1 MRSLYDTVDGAS
13 LLSDDPF
20 EMSYTRSVASQR
32 GSGLTA
38 PSVSSSEPRPTPF
51 FPRDEASLR
60 PRPTAFIPASSVH
73 GDMGGRSSVGGGMN
87 ASLDDGEDSGTLTSG
102 ISRVLGSVGRG
113 VIGALGASTSAMGDA
128 QLGGVQRGGAQLGG
142 VQRGGAQLGG
152 VQRGGAQLGGVQR
165 GGAQLGSMMGDV
177 PRGDMQRGGT
187 QLNGVQRSGAQLDD
201 RTGLIPLGALSK
213 DRIIVTPQGPAN
225 PARQPDSFRP
235 FADRDLP
242 ADSFRPARTAPW
254 RPRDAHPFPYASDY
268 VSDYASDYASDF
280 ASDFDYHGPFV
291 AESADI
297 PRPKP
302 PMVRKFPSVSSSS
315 SHSAR
320 ASAALPRLPSITVS
334 SGDQPRT
341 MSSFDPRTMTY
352 HPTACLNKGSFRCPL
367 YYNLQEPPAGNRF
380 SIGNNSEYTEFV
392 LAFCHDELAR
402 ELQRRGVQVSGY
414 YLNDHGF
421 FLVTPQTAS
430 SVDLDAVLA
439 RIVDTQLKGLLKTQ
453 KLRIPLDDAH
463 FLQYLLYVAEGFQ
476 GWGK

>member
-1 MRSLYDTVDGAS
+1 
-13 LLSDDPF
+13 
-20 EMSYTRSVASQR
+20 
-32 GSGLTA
+32 
-38 PSVSSSEPRPTPF
+38 
-51 FPRDEASLR
+51 
-60 PRPTAFIPASSVH
+60 
-73 GDMGGRSSVGGGMN
+73 MN

-113 VIGALGASTSAMGDA
+113 VIGALGASTSAMGD
-128 QLGGVQRGGAQLGG
+128 AQLGG

-268 VSDYASDYASDF
+268 VSDYASDYVSDYASDY

-291 AESADI
+291 AESAD
-297 PRPKP
+297 
-302 PMVRKFPSVSSSS
+302 
-315 SHSAR
+315 
-320 ASAALPRLPSITVS
+320 
-334 SGDQPRT
+334 
-341 MSSFDPRTMTY
+341 
-352 HPTACLNKGSFRCPL
+352 
-367 YYNLQEPPAGNRF
+367 
-380 SIGNNSEYTEFV
+380 SEEV
-392 LAFCHDELAR
+392 
-402 ELQRRGVQVSGY
+402 
-414 YLNDHGF
+414 
-421 FLVTPQTAS
+421 P
-430 SVDLDAVLA
+430 
-439 RIVDTQLKGLLKTQ
+439 
-453 KLRIPLDDAH
+453 
-463 FLQYLLYVAEGFQ
+463 
-476 GWGK
+476 

>member
-1 MRSLYDTVDGAS
+1 
-13 LLSDDPF
+13 
-20 EMSYTRSVASQR
+20 
-32 GSGLTA
+32 
-38 PSVSSSEPRPTPF
+38 
-51 FPRDEASLR
+51 
-60 PRPTAFIPASSVH
+60 
-73 GDMGGRSSVGGGMN
+73 
-87 ASLDDGEDSGTLTSG
+87 
-102 ISRVLGSVGRG
+102 
-113 VIGALGASTSAMGDA
+113 
-128 QLGGVQRGGAQLGG
+128 
-142 VQRGGAQLGG
+142 
-152 VQRGGAQLGGVQR
+152 
-165 GGAQLGSMMGDV
+165 MMGDV

-268 VSDYASDYASDF
+268 VSDYASDY

>member
-1 MRSLYDTVDGAS
+1 MRSLCDTGDGAS
-13 LLSDDPF
+13 LLSDEPF
-20 EMSYTRSVASQR
+20 EMSYTRSVTSQR
-32 GSGLTA
+32 GSVLTA
-38 PSVSSSEPRPTPF
+38 PSVSSSEPRPASF

-60 PRPTAFIPASSVH
+60 PRPTTFIPASSVR
-73 GDMGGRSSVGGGMN
+73 GDMGARSSVGGGMS
-87 ASLDDGEDSGTLTSG
+87 ASLDDGKESSG
-102 ISRVLGSVGRG
+102 ISRVLGSIGRG
-113 VIGALGASTSAMGDA
+113 VIGALGASPSAMGDA
-128 QLGGVQRGGAQLGG
+128 QLGGVQRGGAPLNG
-142 VQRGGAQLGG
+142 VQRGGA
-152 VQRGGAQLGGVQR
+152 
-165 GGAQLGSMMGDV
+165 
-177 PRGDMQRGGT
+177 P
-187 QLNGVQRSGAQLDD
+187 LNGMQRSGAPLDD
-201 RTGLIPLGALSK
+201 RAGLIPLGALSK
-213 DRIIVTPQGPAN
+213 DRITVIPQGPSP

-254 RPRDAHPFPYASDY
+254 RPRDVHPFPYASDY
-268 VSDYASDYASDF
+268 VSDYTSDYASDYT
-280 ASDFDYHGPFV
+280 SDFSLHGPFV
-291 AESADI
+291 AESAVE
-297 PRPKP
+297 PVVPATSLASA
-302 PMVRKFPSVSSSS
+302 RKLPSSSSSS

-341 MSSFDPRTMTY
+341 MSSFDPRAMAY
-352 HPTACLNKGSFRCPL
+352 HPTACLNKGPFRCPL

-421 FLVTPQTAS
+421 FLVTPQTAG
-430 SVDLDAVLA
+430 SVDLDAILA

-476 GWGK
+476 GWGR